1 MKLISIKR
9 FYNKIFIIIFFIFS
23 TILQSISQTNN
34 NNVYLRLGMDINE
47 IKQEITDYKIDYID
61 NTKVLIQDTEYI
73 KIFYFFNINDICN
86 LQAYLYNIDA
96 LSHILKSFKDDK
108 NFIRMDALE
117 YLYSDGQYV
126 RKYLLYIDEDKGT
139 LILYVEDV

>member
-1 MKLISIKR
+1 MKLINIKT

-47 IKQEITDYKIDYID
+47 IKQEIIDYKIDYID

-73 KIFYFFNINDICN
+73 KIFYFFNRNDICN